1 MALAV
6 MLAII
11 VDLAFGEPRG
21 VYHPIAI
28 IGRAMAAADRRIRP
42 RLTRPAA
49 KKLAGLAVTVCFTV
63 GSYLLAAGAI
73 SLAARWATWL
83 GWGVEAV
90 FIWLSISLGELT
102 GLNRKI
108 NERLDAG
115 RLDEAGS
122 LVRRL
127 VGRDT
132 DDMSGDQI
140 RTAALESLAENLVD
154 AGIAPIFY
162 ALLGGGAL
170 AFAYRITNTLDSMFG
185 YKNADYIDFGW
196 SAARLDDLASWLPA
210 RIVVL
215 SLSLASF
222 LSGRDFKTVLSAV
235 RVDGRKH
242 ASPNSGLAMA
252 AMAGALD
259 IRLGG
264 VRRYEGEAR
273 LYGYFGDGREAFG
286 SDVAVSANSLAVKA
300 LIVTTFIGLAVGA
313 ICKGYVWLIR

>member
-1 MALAV
+1 MALTV
-6 MLAII
+6 MLAIV

-21 VYHPIAI
+21 AFHPIAI
-28 IGRAMAAADRRIRP
+28 IGGAMSAFDRWMRP

-49 KKLAGLAVTVCFTV
+49 KRLAGVAVTAFFTV

-73 SLAARWATWL
+73 SIAARWATWL
-83 GWGVEAV
+83 GLGVEAV
-90 FIWLSISLGELT
+90 LIWLSISLGELT

-122 LVRRL
+122 LVGRL

-140 RTAALESLAENLVD
+140 RTATLESLAENLVD

-170 AFAYRITNTLDSMFG
+170 AFAYRVINTLDSMFG

-215 SLSLASF
+215 SLTLATL
-222 LSGRDFKTVLSAV
+222 LSGRDFKSALSAA
-235 RVDGRKH
+235 RADGRKH

-264 VRRYEGEAR
+264 VRRYEGESR
-273 LYGYFGDGREAFG
+273 LYGYFGDGRESFG
-286 SDVAVSANSLAVKA
+286 SDVAVSANGLAVKA
-300 LIVTTFIGLAVGA
+300 LMITTIIGLALGA
-313 ICKGYVWLIR
+313 GFKGSVWLIK